1 MDLIL
6 IRHAEAGERDPNSW
20 PDDDL
25 RPVSA
30 DGQRKQIAAAEGM
43 LRLGIEFDFLV
54 TSPLLRA
61 RQTAEILAQAYAWK
75 EPPLADDILGHG
87 CTTAAVVKLLA
98 KFPPTASVALVGH
111 EPAFSKV
118 AAALVGRSADAAL
131 RLRKSGII
139 GIRFDGPAVAGQ
151 GMLEY
156 LLKPGQLRKA
166 ARK

>member
-6 IRHAEAGERDPNSW
+6 IRHAEAGERDPNTW

-30 DGQRKQIAAAEGM
+30 DGQRKQAAAAEGM
-43 LRLGIEFDFLV
+43 QRLGIEFDFLV

-75 EPPLADDILGHG
+75 EPPLADDALGHG
-87 CTTAAVVKLLA
+87 CTTSAVVKLLA

-118 AAALVGRSADAAL
+118 AAALIGRAGDASL

-139 GIRFDGPAVAGQ
+139 GIRFDGPAEPGR

-156 LLKPGQLRKA
+156 HLKPGMLRKA